1 MHNKK
6 IIQSSVTVLLG
17 VALLGGSLAW
27 FVDRQ
32 EKNNVFATGKV
43 DVDLRE
49 NEDGATTGIQ
59 IDGIVAGTNIDKR
72 VDVRVPQGTSDTLIR
87 IEFAQKLLKNGE
99 EVNDSDGIF
108 STGVDG
114 YSEFKPIFA
123 KEYGKYWIQD
133 ANNKNVYYYNK
144 VVNGKSG
151 EVITEDILKSVEL
164 TGKAGNSYQGL
175 DYTIDIKADA
185 IQATNK
191 AYESWVKNT
200 PFENGNQADQSILD
214 LLKTITANIDGNN

>member
-1 MHNKK
+1 MYNKK
-6 IIQSSVTVLLG
+6 IIQSSVTILLG

-32 EKNNVFATGKV
+32 EKSNVFATGK
-43 DVDLRE
+43 
-49 NEDGATTGIQ
+49 
-59 IDGIVAGTNIDKR
+59 

-87 IEFAQKLLKNGE
+87 IEFTQKLLKNGE

-123 KEYGKYWIQD
+123 KEYDNYWIQD

-144 VVNGKSG
+144 VVNGKNG
-151 EVITEDILKSVEL
+151 EVITEDIHKSVEL
-164 TGKAGNSYQGL
+164 TDKAGNSYQGL

-200 PFENGNQADQSILD
+200 PFEN
-214 LLKTITANIDGNN
+214 